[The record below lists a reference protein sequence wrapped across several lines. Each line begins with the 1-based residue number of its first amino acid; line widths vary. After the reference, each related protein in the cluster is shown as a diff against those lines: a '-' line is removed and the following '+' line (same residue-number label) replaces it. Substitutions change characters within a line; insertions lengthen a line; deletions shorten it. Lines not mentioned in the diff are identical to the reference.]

1 MELQRKNIF
10 AQTKTGLLTM
20 LLAALALGFLGSL
33 HCIGMCGPIAF
44 MLPLDRTNK
53 TKQILQLFIYHF
65 GRLMAYA
72 IMGLVLGLIG
82 KGLLL
87 FSLQQKLSILIGG
100 IMILLV
106 LLPKK
111 QLQKYNFAKP
121 VYAILG
127 KLKSSLGGQLKKR
140 TPDAFL
146 TIGFLNGFLPCGL
159 VYMALLGAIALGGP
173 FKGGLYM
180 LFFGLGTIPLMTSA
194 VYLGGFLKSPIK
206 QKIRKLVPVFVVVI
220 GLLFILRGMGLG
232 IPYVSP
238 KPVQNNIATAQI
250 ECHQP

>member
-1 MELQRKNIF
+1 
-10 AQTKTGLLTM
+10 
-20 LLAALALGFLGSL
+20 
-33 HCIGMCGPIAF
+33 
-44 MLPLDRTNK
+44 
-53 TKQILQLFIYHF
+53 
-65 GRLMAYA
+65 
-72 IMGLVLGLIG
+72 
-82 KGLLL
+82 
-87 FSLQQKLSILIGG
+87 
-100 IMILLV
+100 
-106 LLPKK
+106 
-111 QLQKYNFAKP
+111 
-121 VYAILG
+121 
-127 KLKSSLGGQLKKR
+127 
-140 TPDAFL
+140 
-146 TIGFLNGFLPCGL
+146 
-159 VYMALLGAIALGGP
+159 ALGGP